1 MATNKRTWT
10 PQIVRDR
17 IKVMQIVN
25 RLQAFALG
33 EQIGGHAVKMST
45 QQIRAAEI
53 LLRKTVPDLS
63 AVSVT
68 GEDGKP
74 LQVNLVS
81 FLNVKPEDVD
91 PPANQK
97 PEEATNDDH

>member
-25 RLQAFALG
+25 RLQDFALNVPG
-33 EQIGGHAVKMST
+33 VKMTT

-63 AVSVT
+63 SVALS
-68 GEDGKP
+68 GEDGRP
-74 LQVNLVS
+74 LQVQLVS
-81 FLNVKPEDVD
+81 FLD
-91 PPANQK
+91 
-97 PEEATNDDH
+97 ATKESLAKHSNPQETDNAV

>member
-25 RLQAFALG
+25 RLQAFVLG
-33 EQIGGHAVKMST
+33 EQIGGRDVKMST

-63 AVSVT
+63 SVSVT
-68 GEDGKP
+68 GQDGKP

-81 FLNVKPEDVD
+81 FLNVKPEDLE
-91 PPANQK
+91 PPK
-97 PEEATNDDH
+97 PQEPENDS